1 MRQHFTTLKGQPT
14 AGVAIFVKKCVFL
27 EIQDFIVFAYML
39 MTVCVCVWQSIHL
52 ILYMFSSVFVIIGVC
67 VGKLFYD
74 FDGYVCICMGKP
86 FFDFVH
92 VFHCFALF
100 VDCVWVRS
108 LIVFVG
114 VCVCPWAR
122 ISMMLYVFLVCFALF
137 VE

>member
-1 MRQHFTTLKGQPT
+1 MCVAKHPLDFVYVFKCFCDYWSVCGQ
-14 AGVAIFVKKCVFL
+14 AF
-27 EIQDFIVFAYML
+27 
-39 MTVCVCVWQSIHL
+39 
-52 ILYMFSSVFVIIGVC
+52 
-67 VGKLFYD
+67 FYD